1 MKSLLFVHIAKA
13 GGTSLRRLLKQNQ
26 AVPRFDCFH
35 NGFLLQF
42 EKGRCI
48 GRDRVE
54 LSALGRYEIA
64 VIAIRHPLARLQ
76 SCYHYFL
83 AGGLNG
89 RGKGVFPGDLRNQEF
104 LKSIAPSIS
113 ECSEHLPLLSERI
126 PHFRPASVWLDSLAK
141 PLGDLIVCCRQ
152 ESFAADVN
160 GFGLLLDLPLSSG
173 LEHRNRGSDL
183 SSLPAISDK
192 SLRII
197 EDFYRDD
204 YELFGYEICQR
215 RSLSLVQYWNNL
227 DPPSIVAER
236 MDTCRRLNPNWDYR
250 RFNHQSA
257 AAFLEEVYG
266 SEISSAFLD
275 IRLPAMQADV
285 FRVAFLLHSGGLWI
299 DAATSLIR
307 PVDSWLDRRHSLQ
320 MLRRS
325 HQVHPK
331 IATKII
337 FAARPGLPF
346 LSAVWTEIVS
356 RLLARSGTKVYRD
369 FGPGVFRDLMRSRP
383 NLALGLHVLA
393 EVSFKGS
400 LNLGSSSNILPPD
413 QHWVKRQIN
422 ESLYLSGE

>member
-1 MKSLLFVHIAKA
+1 M
-13 GGTSLRRLLKQNQ
+13 
-26 AVPRFDCFH
+26 
-35 NGFLLQF
+35 
-42 EKGRCI
+42 
-48 GRDRVE
+48 
-54 LSALGRYEIA
+54 
-64 VIAIRHPLARLQ
+64 
-76 SCYHYFL
+76 
-83 AGGLNG
+83 
-89 RGKGVFPGDLRNQEF
+89 
-104 LKSIAPSIS
+104 
-113 ECSEHLPLLSERI
+113 
-126 PHFRPASVWLDSLAK
+126 
-141 PLGDLIVCCRQ
+141 
-152 ESFAADVN
+152 
-160 GFGLLLDLPLSSG
+160 
-173 LEHRNRGSDL
+173 
-183 SSLPAISDK
+183 PAISDK
-192 SLRII
+192 SLRLI

-204 YELFGYEICQR
+204 YELFGYEYCQC

-236 MDTCRRLNPNWDYR
+236 MDTCRRLNPSWDYR

-257 AAFLEEVYG
+257 AAFLEEAYG

-299 DAATSLIR
+299 DAATFLMR

-346 LSAVWTEIVS
+346 LHAVWTEIFS

-393 EVSFKGS
+393 EDSFKGS
-400 LNLGSSSNILPPD
+400 LSLGSSSNILPPD
-413 QHWVKRQIN
+413 QHWVKRQMN
-422 ESLYLSGE
+422 ESLYFSGE